1 MESETGLVVAVS
13 GDTATVEVTSPI
25 ACRRCASG
33 KGCGAGLL
41 DTGRPRAI
49 DVKIPLDSELTRG
62 DAVTLVVDSRQLLRA
77 ALFAYGLPLAGLLLF
92 AGLAT
97 LLWPGAGDAEAAGF
111 GFAGLVGGAII
122 SRWRLGRNASTA
134 CARFRPV
141 VVRSAG

>member
-1 MESETGLVVAVS
+1 MESATGLVVAVS

-41 DTGRPRAI
+41 DAGRPRAI
-49 DVKIPLDSELTRG
+49 DVKIPQGSKLTRG
-62 DAVTLVVDSRQLLRA
+62 DAVALVVDSQQLLQA

-97 LLWPGAGDAEAAGF
+97 LLWPGAGDTVSAVF
-111 GFAGLVGGAII
+111 GLAGLAGGAII
-122 SRWRLGRNASTA
+122 SRWRLGRNSNTA
-134 CARFRPV
+134 CSRFRPV
-141 VVRSAG
+141 VVRSTG

>member
-1 MESETGLVVAVS
+1 MESESGLVIAVS
-13 GDTATVEVTSPI
+13 GDTATVEVTSQI

-33 KGCGAGLL
+33 TGCGAGLL
-41 DTGRPRAI
+41 NTGRPRAI
-49 DVKIPLDSELTRG
+49 DVKIPQGSKLTRG
-62 DAVTLVVDSRQLLRA
+62 DSVTLVVDSRQLLQA

-97 LLWPGAGDAEAAGF
+97 LLWPGAGDAVSAGA
-111 GFAGLVGGAII
+111 GLAGLVGGAII
-122 SRWRLGRNASTA
+122 SRWRLGRNASTT